1 MTTITI
7 DRSLLQQALDAL
19 TYQGTMGPTRR
30 QRRAAA
36 VAALRVALAAPATAP
51 EPEND
56 CVLNHICNGRL
67 VHLPDGEQCDRCGS
81 VRP

>member
-7 DRSLLQQALDAL
+7 ERELLEQALAAL

-30 QRRAAA
+30 QRRMAA
-36 VAALRVALAAPATAP
+36 VDALLAALSAPATAP

-67 VHLPDGEQCDRCGS
+67 VHLPDGER
-81 VRP
+81 RK